1 MGKIKIGD
9 IEGEADDIK
18 NLFLDLECD
27 LSAYINAKPI
37 TDKIPKYW
45 LYILTPIFFISTCLL
60 AVGLLDNNWS
70 KVVTLLLF
78 LILGFISLI
87 IQHNYKDW
95 RITTIAFLTGFC
107 LILIGLNIY
116 TPEQISKK
124 IEEEAVKRIPTSE

>member
-45 LYILTPIFFISTCLL
+45 LYILTPIFFISACLL

>member
-45 LYILTPIFFISTCLL
+45 LYILTPIFFISACLL

-124 IEEEAVKRIPTSE
+124 IEEEAVKRIQ